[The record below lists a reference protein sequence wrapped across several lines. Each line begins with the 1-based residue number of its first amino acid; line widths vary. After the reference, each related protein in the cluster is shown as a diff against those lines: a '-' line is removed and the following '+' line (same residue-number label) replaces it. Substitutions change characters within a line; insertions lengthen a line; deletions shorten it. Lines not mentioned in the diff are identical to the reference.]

1 MKKSLI
7 SIVAFMFTLAF
18 GVAQAAKHEAP
29 KKEDPV
35 AAACKGKKAGDEV
48 TVGDKKV
55 KCPAPKKEMKK
66 KTTEPAPAPAP
77 APAPKK

>member
-7 SIVAFMFTLAF
+7 SIVALMFALAF
-18 GVAQAAKHEAP
+18 GVAHAAKHAMEEGK

-48 TVGDKKV
+48 TVDGKKV
-55 KCPAPKKEMKK
+55 KCPAPPKK
-66 KTTEPAPAPAP
+66 KTE
-77 APAPKK
+77 PKKEEPKK